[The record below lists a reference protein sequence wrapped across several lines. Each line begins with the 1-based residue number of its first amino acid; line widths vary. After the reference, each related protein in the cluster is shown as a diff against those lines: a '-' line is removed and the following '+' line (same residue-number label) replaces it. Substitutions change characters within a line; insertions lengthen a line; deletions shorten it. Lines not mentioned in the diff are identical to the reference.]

1 MNEVGCFGKVPA
13 HGDFVWQALPA
24 DFVTPWDNWIQ
35 GQLLALREYHGDAWL
50 DAYLCSSIWRF
61 VIRDDDFGA
70 SSWAGIVAPSVDM
83 VGRYFP
89 FTIATSLP
97 RFCSVITAP
106 AILDP
111 WFEHLEDCLLQAL
124 QDALPVDT
132 VLSSAR
138 GFTPPDVGERLPG
151 EGDSGTSPW
160 SLRCGLTDSWTA
172 SMLDTIVHLQ
182 FPRPCRWAAVNPD
195 SAQQQV
201 EISDGVEN
209 FARLFTSLPGPA

>member
-35 GQLLALREYHGDAWL
+35 GQLLALREHYGESWL

-61 VIRDDDFGA
+61 VIRDDAFGA

-97 RFCSVITAP
+97 RYSSVVTAP
-106 AILDP
+106 AILNP
-111 WFEHLEDCLLQAL
+111 WFEHLENCLLQAL

-138 GFTPPDVGERLPG
+138 AFTPPDVGERLA
-151 EGDSGTSPW
+151 EDDDALQSPW
-160 SLRCGLTDSWTA
+160 SLLCNLEESWTA
-172 SMLDTIVHLQ
+172 AMLDTIIHRQ
-182 FPRPCRWAAVNPD
+182 FARPCRWAAVNPD
-195 SAQQQV
+195 GGRQQV
-201 EISDGVEN
+201 EISDGVEG
-209 FARLFTSLPGPA
+209 FARLFTSLH